1 MGRVDESFEVAV
13 GEDRLKL
20 ILETAQEVPGSP
32 RPGGAFRLEFLGPAD
47 PVLDQGIYKFEIGE
61 DCFEIFIVAIGS
73 QRARD
78 PLRSRFLLKHWFSPP
93 LSGRHNIAS

>member
-1 MGRVDESFEVAV
+1 MATVTDMQFSHFAGRVDESFDVAV

-47 PVLDQGIYKFEIGE
+47 PLLDQGIYRFEIGE
-61 DCFEIFIVAIGS
+61 DCFEIFIVAIG
-73 QRARD
+73 RNERGIRYEAV
-78 PLRSRFLLKHWFSPP
+78 FF
-93 LSGRHNIAS
+93 